1 LSPVCELDDR
11 LQGDV
16 GSLEEFAQLLGNGTS
31 SFAPRRINAS
41 STNVEKDVAKLVL
54 SLVDL
59 VRHLVERQA
68 IRRVNAGSLT
78 DEEVERMG
86 EVFLKLDGKMAELR
100 AAFGLTEED
109 LNLNLGPV
117 RNLL

>member
-1 LSPVCELDDR
+1 MSAVSELDGR

-16 GSLEEFAQLLGNGTS
+16 DSLEEFAQVLGRGTS
-31 SFAPRRINAS
+31 SFAPRRINANS
-41 STNVEKDVAKLVL
+41 ANVEKDVAKLVL

-59 VRHLVERQA
+59 VRHVVERQA
-68 IRRVNAGSLT
+68 IRRVNAGSLN
-78 DEEVERMG
+78 DDEVERMG

-100 AAFGLTEED
+100 AAFGLTEAD